1 MSCAA
6 LELREVAEVPYGM
19 DAREESDDDRIEHLE
34 DEIAVLAA
42 HIHAATHRLLVLIAE
57 FDRLGGWE
65 RFGYPD
71 CAHWLSVRTGVDIHI
86 SSSRL
91 RRVRKLCHSFSKMWL
106 PVQCSSNSMNSL
118 ASAMPGTSPSVPKFF
133 GRRITSFRL
142 S

>member
-71 CAHWLSVRTGVDIHI
+71 CAHWLSVRTGVDIHMKRYL
-86 SSSRL
+86 SGSGLPCSMSLMRSRL
-91 RRVRKLCHSFSKMWL
+91 SASV
-106 PVQCSSNSMNSL
+106 SS
-118 ASAMPGTSPSVPKFF
+118 
-133 GRRITSFRL
+133 
-142 S
+142 